1 MGKSIFVKIGN
12 VVKRRHLN
20 IRIWMIGYR
29 YPNIRKWLKAM
40 KLIPK
45 NKMVRHSFIREY
57 VFRNF
62 DILEFCEDFDL
73 YLKDNADQI
82 KHQPSKLYKAFILK
96 TYVDTNRLLRG
107 QSIEKEKLPEKVCH
121 YLPAYKF
128 YHSTMSDGDE
138 GRGFQDRA
146 KLKEERVFRL
156 MIENKLTPDDISHW
170 EGELK
175 GETDIIWFTKCGSIL
190 DEFSECSNNPEAA
203 RVIRDLLGLAHLY
216 QDGLIE
222 VQIPKSKVKNGSK
235 VPTICE
241 SVGYPYFRPA
251 KRIDGFG
258 RAIDLDKKSTGLP
271 EGVHAKISWD
281 KDFNIRYV
289 GDLPMEKKF
298 NDLEWFQVT
307 DTSETDLIAFI
318 KGEKNE
324 A

>member
-1 MGKSIFVKIGN
+1 MGKSIFEKIGT

-40 KLIPK
+40 KLNPK

-62 DILEFCEDFDL
+62 DILKFCEDFDL
-73 YLKDNADQI
+73 YLKDNAEQI
-82 KHQPSKLYKAFILK
+82 KHQPSKLYKVFIIE
-96 TYVDTNRLLRG
+96 TYVKTKRLLNG
-107 QSIEKEKLPEKVCH
+107 PSIEKLPDKVCH

-128 YHSTMSDGDE
+128 YHSIMNNGDE
-138 GRGFQDRA
+138 SRGFLDRA
-146 KLKEERVFRL
+146 NLKKERPFRL
-156 MIENKLTPDDISHW
+156 MIANKLTPDDISYW
-170 EGELK
+170 EGEFK
-175 GETDIIWFTKCGSIL
+175 GDTDIIWFTKCSSIP
-190 DEFSECSNNPEAA
+190 DGFRESSDNPEAA
-203 RVIRDLLGLAHLY
+203 RVIRNLLGLAHLY

-222 VQIPKSKVKNGSK
+222 VQIPKSKVENGSK

-298 NDLEWFQVT
+298 SDLEWLQVT
-307 DTSETDLIAFI
+307 DTSETDLIAFM